1 MIELLCV
8 FLRRSEVTLVDD
20 AKVMNSAAFIA
31 QASYINVQR
40 HTALDKEQSL
50 WKREGT

>member
-8 FLRRSEVTLVDD
+8 SLRRSEGTLVDD
-20 AKVMNSAAFIA
+20 AKVTNPAAFIV
-31 QASYINVQR
+31 QASYVNVQG
-40 HTALDKEQSL
+40 HTALDKGQSL